1 MHFTYNARLLV
12 QKLLEVDA
20 LDGFLD
26 DMATFDLLCSENRNI
41 ENSLFGTLENGES
54 KHALVMT
61 IVAPYFG
68 SRFSE
73 LLVRLEQNRDLAAY
87 PRLALQIRTETARR
101 IGADFA
107 EVASAVP
114 LAGDH
119 LRRICAHLGRLSGRR
134 TFATNVVSRDL
145 IGGFVITVN
154 GRRID
159 LSIRGD
165 LLKMKDAV
173 LRP

>member
-1 MHFTYNARLLV
+1 MHFTYNTALLI
-12 QKLLEVDA
+12 QKLLEADA
-20 LDGFLD
+20 LEAFLA

-41 ENSLFGTLENGES
+41 ENSLFGTFESGES

-61 IVAPYFG
+61 IVAPFFG
-68 SRFSE
+68 SRFSA

-87 PRLALQIRTETARR
+87 PRLARQIRAESARQT
-101 IGADFA
+101 GADFA
-107 EVASAVP
+107 EVASVVP
-114 LAGDH
+114 LAGAQ
-119 LRRICAHLGRLSGRR
+119 LERICAHLGKLSGRR
-134 TFATNVVSRDL
+134 TYATNVVSRDL

-159 LSIRGD
+159 LSVRGD